1 MEFQINFQQT
11 VLKIGQ
17 RRFNMQAVPVVFSEP
32 CKFLPAWGPRPSKQ
46 IKCIHDKKWFQRGVR
61 LS

>member
-1 MEFQINFQQT
+1 MECQVNFQQT
-11 VLKIGQ
+11 VPKTGQ
-17 RRFNMQAVPVVFSEP
+17 RRLNMQAVPVVFSEP
-32 CKFLPAWGPRPSKQ
+32 SKILPAWGPRPSKQ